1 MSKLYN
7 TYVELKKQNSKSIY
21 LFKNGIFFIALDE
34 DAKTLSNLF
43 HFKLTNFT
51 PQIVKCGFP
60 CSSFE
65 KYSSLFKACN
75 LDVKLIET
83 DKNVSYSLKDYSQNS
98 CITGLLDSIK
108 SIDINNLSVH
118 EAYNFLEKLQRE
130 AQNIEF

>member
-7 TYVELKKQNSKSIY
+7 TYVELKKQNAKSIY
-21 LFKNGIFFIALDE
+21 LFKSGIFFIALDE
-34 DAKTLSNLF
+34 DAKALSNLF

-75 LDVKLIET
+75 LDIKLIEV
-83 DKNVSYSLKDYSQNS
+83 DKNVTYSLKDYSQNLS
-98 CITGLLDSIK
+98 ITELLNSIK
-108 SIDINNLSVH
+108 SIDINNLSVQ
-118 EAYNFLEKLQRE
+118 EAYAFLEKLQKSVME
-130 AQNIEF
+130 IN